1 MRVRKCLFCVAGQYA
16 GPGFVG
22 SVFEAS
28 SERRVPS
35 GISGSH
41 VREMCFFCWLRAL

>member
-1 MRVRKCLFCVAGQYA
+1 MRNCLFRVAGQYA

-35 GISGSH
+35 GISDSH
-41 VREMCFFCWLRAL
+41 VREMFFCCWLKAL

>member
-1 MRVRKCLFCVAGQYA
+1 MRKCLFCVAGQYA
-16 GPGFVG
+16 GPWCVG

-41 VREMCFFCWLRAL
+41 VREMCFFWWLSAL